1 MPSNLHPLTR
11 ACAAAA
17 LLALLPPHAAVPPCP
32 PEAAAA
38 VTAGWKAYRTD
49 SIAVAGRHFRLAERL
64 CPENLDARVGLGYV
78 ALRED
83 RVGAADSLFHLVVRH
98 DSLNGDAW
106 DGLTLSASRRGDR
119 AAAVSAGR
127 RAIRLHPDNATT
139 RSVLSRLD
147 PDWDRPASG
156 RPPRPETLR
165 VDARTQGDAFQV
177 PQDGGWRGF
186 YVNGVN
192 MGVALPGKFPSEFPP
207 DSATY
212 AGWFDMLSAMHANT
226 VRLYTIL
233 PPSFYRALRSWNQA
247 HSDTPLWLVQGVW
260 TELPPEHHFND
271 TTWKADFRAEMRRV
285 VDLLHGNASIPKR
298 PGHAG
303 GRYDADLSRWVL
315 AYIVGRE
322 WEPYAVKDF
331 DQRNPSPAPYHG
343 RFLETTGGVP
353 AADGWMAEQCD
364 YLLGYEA
371 NIYNTIRPIAYTNWP
386 TLDPLTHVTEAS
398 GDEETAWR
406 RKAGRLT
413 PRDRIEYENDAI
425 QLDAMLV
432 RATPQNPA
440 GWFASYH
447 AYPYYPDF
455 LLYDPGYDSARS
467 SEGRSNF
474 FGYLVELKRHHAGM
488 PLLLSEYGVPSSR
501 GVAHLQPQGWHHGGH
516 DEIAMARIDAR
527 LTREIRESGA
537 AGGIIFAWID
547 EWFKKNW
554 IVVDYERPLE
564 NTRQWHN
571 AMDAE
576 QHYGILGMFAGIASS
591 TPQLGGMPARWRVL
605 PTLTENAGAAEGQ
618 PSRIRVGSD
627 ESYVYVAV
635 EFAGLAGQPFP
646 WKDRSLLL
654 ALDSYRAGLGQLLL
668 PGGVVQSD
676 VGFEFAASFRDT
688 TDAELRIAP
697 GYSPYVGG
705 EAIVGGDDYGRFGHR
720 PITTV
725 PLRDGRFDSMF
736 VITNRARFARDG
748 RFIPASGYNRG
759 RLRYGTVT
767 QSSLSDWWWDAA
779 AGMLQLRLPWG
790 LINVSDPSTRTLL
803 YERRVGDTI
812 GTATSD
818 GMRFGVLLLGRP
830 NRATA
835 AAPLLGALPVVTGG
849 RWRRAQ
855 FPDWTWPTWTE
866 PRYFARLKPV
876 YDSLREVWGSG
887 E

>member
-1 MPSNLHPLTR
+1 MPSNLHLLTR

-17 LLALLPPHAAVPPCP
+17 LLALLPAHAELPPCP
-32 PEAAAA
+32 PEAEAA
-38 VTAGWKAYRTD
+38 VTAGWRAYRAD
-49 SIAVAGRHFRLAERL
+49 SLSVAHQHFRRAERL
-64 CPENLDARVGLGYV
+64 CPDNLDARVGLGYV
-78 ALRED
+78 ALRQD
-83 RVGAADSLFHLVVRH
+83 QVAAADSLFHSVVRR

-106 DGLTLSASRRGDR
+106 DGLTQSSWRRGDR
-119 AAAVSAGR
+119 TAALSAGR
-127 RAIRLHPDNATT
+127 RAITLHPDNAAT
-139 RSVLSRLD
+139 RSVLGQID

-156 RPPRPETLR
+156 RPPRPRTLR
-165 VDARTQGDAFQV
+165 IDARTQGDAFQI
-177 PQDGGWRGF
+177 PDGGGWREF
-186 YVNGVN
+186 YANGVN

-212 AGWFDMLSAMHANT
+212 AGWFEMLSAMHANT
-226 VRLYTIL
+226 LRLYTIL
-233 PPSFYRALRSWNQA
+233 PPSFYRALRGWNRT
-247 HSDTPLWLVQGVW
+247 HPDTPLWLVHGVW
-260 TELPPEHHFND
+260 TELPPKHDFND
-271 TTWKADFRAEMRRV
+271 STWKADFRAEMRRV
-285 VDLLHGNASIPKR
+285 VDLLHGNAKIPKL

-303 GRYDADLSRWVL
+303 GRYDADVSRWVL
-315 AYIVGRE
+315 AYIIGRE

-331 DQRNPSPAPYHG
+331 DQRNPSPAPYKG
-343 RFLETTGGVP
+343 RFLETVGVVP

-386 TLDPLTHVTEAS
+386 TLDPLTHPTEAS
-398 GDEETAWR
+398 GDEEAAWR
-406 RKAGRLT
+406 RKAGRT
-413 PRDRIEYENDAI
+413 PVRDPIEYENDAI
-425 QLDAMLV
+425 GLDAMLV

-455 LLYDPGYDSARS
+455 LLYDPGYNAARS
-467 SEGRSNF
+467 SEGHSNF
-474 FGYLVELKRHHAGM
+474 FGYLSELKRHHAGI

-501 GVAHLQPQGWHHGGH
+501 GMAHLQPQGWHHGGH
-516 DEIAMARIDAR
+516 DEVAMARIDAR

-554 IVVDYERPLE
+554 IVIDYERPLE

-576 QHYGILGMFAGIASS
+576 QHYGILGMYAGHANS
-591 TPQLGGMPARWRVL
+591 TPRLGGMAARWRAL
-605 PTLTENAGAAEGQ
+605 PLLTENATAAAGQ
-618 PSRIRVGSD
+618 PNRIRVGAD

-635 EFAGLAGQPFP
+635 EFAGLEDTPFP
-646 WKDRSLLL
+646 WQERSLLL
-654 ALDSYRAGLGQLLL
+654 ALDSYRAGLGQLR
-668 PGGVVQSD
+668 PGGAIKSE

-688 TDAELRIAP
+688 TDAELRIVP

-705 EAIVGGDDYGRFGHR
+705 EAIVAGDDYGRFARR

-759 RLRYGTVT
+759 RLRYGTAV
-767 QSSLSDWWWDAA
+767 QSSLSDWWWDATT
-779 AGMLQLRLPWG
+779 GMLQLRLPWG

-803 YERRVGDTI
+803 YERSVGDSI

-818 GMRFGVLLLGRP
+818 GMRFGVLLLDHP
-830 NRATA
+830 ASPATIA
-835 AAPLLGALPVVTGG
+835 TLIGALPTAEGG
-849 RWRRAQ
+849 RWRRAK
-855 FPDWTWPTWTE
+855 FPDWSWPAWTE
-866 PRYFARLKPV
+866 PQSHARLKPV
-876 YDSLREVWGSG
+876 YDSLREVWGRW